1 MWKNVNGKLVHITD
15 STRVKFRTNISKSL
29 LNELE
34 HLAEKH
40 NTRINYLLETGLE
53 KVLEENFIAFNKSNR
68 PKDRVQYKTTYDRK
82 LLIRIK
88 KIAAEHS
95 LFVNDV
101 IEYSYRYIDPTKS
114 KHANHPYR
122 IEH

>member
-34 HLAEKH
+34 YLAEKH
-40 NTRINYLLETGLE
+40 NTHINYLLETGLE
-53 KVLEENFIAFNKSNR
+53 KVVEENFISFNKTNR

-82 LLIRIK
+82 LLHKTK

-101 IEYSYRYIDPTKS
+101 IEYSCRFIDPAKS

-122 IEH
+122 IEY